1 MMARGLSIDLPP
13 ETKEQLV
20 KMAKETDMSQAALIK
35 LATLSLLENYKH
47 KGSFIF
53 ADLLNPEH
61 KESRKWTLAK
71 FELYYIQ

>member
-1 MMARGLSIDLPP
+1 MMARGLSIDLPT
-13 ETKEQLV
+13 EAKEQLV
-20 KMAKETDMSQAALIK
+20 QMAKETDMSQAALIK

-61 KESRKWTLAK
+61 KENNKK
-71 FELYYIQ
+71 

>member
-1 MMARGLSIDLPP
+1 MMARGLNIDLPP
-13 ETKEQLV
+13 V
-20 KMAKETDMSQAALIK
+20 AKEELVRMADETNMSQAALIK

-61 KESRKWTLAK
+61 KESRK
-71 FELYYIQ
+71 

>member
-1 MMARGLSIDLPP
+1 MARGLSIDLPP
-13 ETKEQLV
+13 EAKEQLV
-20 KMAKETDMSQAALIK
+20 KMSQETDMSQAALIK

-61 KESRKWTLAK
+61 KEFKK
-71 FELYYIQ
+71 